1 MEFSLLKKRPSY
13 LRIDVLSALLVCYVY
28 IIFFWEQAFDWEYL
42 LATVMLILTVTL
54 VFVIFL
60 LNFWSVSA
68 HVFFQYQSLNF
79 KERKDIEN
87 CTHVR
92 IRLEN
97 KKQHTV
103 KRYIVPIKVNM
114 IPTGANGQVTK
125 TYQIELNKKR
135 LLFNADRKTFAP
147 IPFPVNQPIEF
158 Y

>member
-1 MEFSLLKKRPSY
+1 MEFSLLKKRPNY
-13 LRIDVLSALLVCYVY
+13 LRFDVLSALLVSYAYY
-28 IIFFWEQAFDWEYL
+28 IIFGEQAFDWEHL

-79 KERKDIEN
+79 KERKDIET

-97 KKQHTV
+97 KK
-103 KRYIVPIKVNM
+103 
-114 IPTGANGQVTK
+114 
-125 TYQIELNKKR
+125 
-135 LLFNADRKTFAP
+135 
-147 IPFPVNQPIEF
+147 
-158 Y
+158 

>member
-1 MEFSLLKKRPSY
+1 MEFSLLKKRPYY
-13 LRIDVLSALLVCYVY
+13 LRFDFLSAILVSYVY
-28 IIFFWEQAFDWEYL
+28 YHIFWEQAFDWEHL

-68 HVFFQYQSLNF
+68 HVFFQYKALDSLQRGN
-79 KERKDIEN
+79 IEK

-103 KRYIVPIKVNM
+103 KRYIVPIKINM
-114 IPTGANGQVTK
+114 IPTGSNGQVTK
-125 TYQIELNKKR
+125 TY
-135 LLFNADRKTFAP
+135 
-147 IPFPVNQPIEF
+147 
-158 Y
+158 